1 LLTRLFCAALS
12 RAAGVRQSAA
22 APIRHFSPL
31 AVLPVLALV
40 LAPVMPML
48 NLCGSA
54 AAHEIAGNRFFPA
67 TLAIDDP
74 GVNDELAM
82 PTVTVTKGGDEPPV
96 KELDIS
102 GEYAKRLTESLAIS
116 VAPTWTHLY
125 TPGGP
130 AGNGASGF
138 QNLETTLKYRFY
150 RDAEHELVM
159 SAGLSIDWGGSG
171 ASGVGAD
178 GFATYTPTL
187 YFGKGFGDLP
197 DEMWLAR
204 PIALT
209 GTVGYSVPGTAQS
222 IAATIDNNGNATT
235 SVERHPQFVNW
246 GLSLQYGMPYLKS
259 AVYDAGLPD
268 IVNHL
273 IPIVEASFQTP
284 AASLTSPAPISRRPA
299 PSIRASFSSPTTIR
313 SGLKRSFRSTATA
326 GAMSVQWHNCTS
338 ISTISFP
345 PPSAS
350 RCSAGLLL
358 RRVRSEV

>member
-1 LLTRLFCAALS
+1 
-12 RAAGVRQSAA
+12 
-22 APIRHFSPL
+22 
-31 AVLPVLALV
+31 VLALV
-40 LAPVMPML
+40 LAPAMPIL
-48 NLCGSA
+48 NICDSA

-74 GVNDELAM
+74 GVNDELAV

-125 TPGGP
+125 APGGP

-138 QNLETTLKYRFY
+138 QNLETTLKYRFF

-171 ASGVGAD
+171 ASGVGVD
-178 GFATYTPTL
+178 GFTTYTPTF

-197 DEMWLAR
+197 DQMWLAR

-209 GTVGYSVPGTAQS
+209 GTFGYSVPGTAQS
-222 IAATIDNNGNATT
+222 IAATIDNNTNATT

-246 GLSLQYGMPYLKS
+246 GLSLQYSMPYLKS

-284 AASLTSPAPISRRPA
+284 AANFAGTDLKTTGTINPGVIFVTNYYQIGLEAIVPINRD
-299 PSIRASFSSPTTIR
+299 
-313 SGLKRSFRSTATA
+313 SGRNV
-326 GAMSVQWHNCTS
+326 GAMAQLH
-338 ISTISFP
+338 IYLDDLFPATIGKPLFGGAVAP
-345 PPSAS
+345 ARPF
-350 RCSAGLLL
+350 
-358 RRVRSEV
+358 